1 MQNNKIVIT
10 CAKGIIPFLKEEITK
25 LKLPVMSES
34 VAGVT
39 TAGDMYDAMR
49 LNLHIRTGHR
59 VLLLLREFNAED
71 PADLYREISKV
82 RWEDYIDDDGYI
94 CVTSSVANPS
104 IRDTRYAN
112 LKCKDAI
119 VDRFFS
125 KCGRRP
131 DSGPDKGRTV
141 VFLYWKDSYCA
152 IYLDTS
158 GEPLSR
164 RGYRKLPLRAPMQ
177 ETLAAAV
184 VMATGWKGSGAF
196 VNPMCGS
203 GTLAIEA
210 ALIAL
215 NKPPGLIR
223 SNFGFMH
230 IKGYNQ
236 RAWDEIREE
245 AKKGS
250 ARKFEGRIIATD
262 ISPAAIDAARK
273 NAATAGM
280 DQVIEFDAG
289 NYPDTEIP
297 EGSGIV
303 IVNPEYGERMGD
315 ADSLVDVYKGIGDF
329 FKQKCRGYTGYVFT
343 GNLELAKKIGLRAK
357 RKTPFFNGEIE
368 CRLMA
373 YELYG
378 GTRDVK
384 KQKENS

>member
-10 CAKGIIPFLKEEITK
+10 CAKGITPFLKEEVIS

-59 VLLLLREFNAED
+59 VLLLLREFHAED
-71 PADLYREISKV
+71 PADLYREISRV
-82 RWEDYIDDDGYI
+82 RWEDYIDEDGYI
-94 CVTSSVANPS
+94 CVTSSVATPS
-104 IRDTRYAN
+104 IRDSRYAN

-131 DSGPDKGRTV
+131 DSGPDKDRTV
-141 VFLYWKDSYCA
+141 VFLYWKDSYCS

-184 VMATGWKGSGAF
+184 VMAAGWKGSGAF

-215 NKPPGLIR
+215 NTPPGLIR
-223 SNFGFMH
+223 LNYGFMH

-236 RAWDEIREE
+236 KIWDEIREE

-250 ARKFEGRIIATD
+250 AKKFEGRIIATD
-262 ISPAAIDAARK
+262 ISPAAIDAAQK

-280 DQVIEFDAG
+280 DQIIEFNTG
-289 NYPDTEIP
+289 NFQDTEIP

-303 IVNPEYGERMGD
+303 IVNPEYGARMGD

-329 FKQKCRGYTGYVFT
+329 FKQKCRGYAGYVFT
-343 GNLELAKKIGLRAK
+343 GNLDLAKKIGLRAK

-368 CRLMA
+368 CRLME
-373 YELYG
+373 YELYE

-384 KQKENS
+384 KQKGNS